1 MAGALLALIGRE
13 LRLALRAAADTGLAL
28 GFFVAAVVLLPLA
41 VGPDPVL
48 LARLAAGY
56 LWVAALLASV
66 LSLDRLFVE
75 DHRDGTLDLLAGAPL
90 PLPLVALA
98 KAASHWL
105 VTGAPMTLL
114 APFLGLA
121 LQLPEPVIGP
131 LVVGLAI
138 GTPSLSLIGTLGAA
152 LAIGARRTG
161 LIVPLLVMPLAIPV
175 LILGAA
181 AAGTAAAGDPA
192 RPHLLLLAAYLAAA
206 LPLAPWATAVALD
219 VARD

>member
-1 MAGALLALIGRE
+1 MAFAVLALIGRE

-41 VGPDPVL
+41 VGPDPPL
-48 LARLAAGY
+48 LARLAGGY
-56 LWVAALLASV
+56 LWLAALLASV

-75 DHRDGTLDLLAGAPL
+75 DHRDGTLDLFAAAPL

-105 VTGAPMTLL
+105 VTGLPLTLL
-114 APFLGLA
+114 APVLGLA
-121 LQLPEPVIGP
+121 LQLPAPVLGP
-131 LVVGLAI
+131 LVLGLVI

-181 AAGTAAAGDPA
+181 AVDAATQEQPA
-192 RPHLLLLAAYLAAA
+192 RAHLLLLAAYLAAA
-206 LPLAPWATAVALD
+206 LPLAPWATATALE